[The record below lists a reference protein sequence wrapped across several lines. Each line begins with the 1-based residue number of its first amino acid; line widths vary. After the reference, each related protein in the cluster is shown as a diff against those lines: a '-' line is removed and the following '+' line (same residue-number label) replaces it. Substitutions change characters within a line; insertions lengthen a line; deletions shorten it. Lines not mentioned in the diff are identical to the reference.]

1 MIRLSRS
8 LRRRRWAVAVA
19 VAVDVEHDQ
28 WAVLQHGRDVRATP
42 TLRRDLDQRPPLVRI
57 DDYSRGSRNVG
68 DHELFQVHH
77 NMRVGGVVV
86 CPFAV
91 TVRTWHTAE
100 VKRE

>member
-8 LRRRRWAVAVA
+8 LRRRRWAVAVAVA

-77 NMRVGGVVV
+77 NMRVGGDVVDPV
-86 CPFAV
+86 PG
-91 TVRTWHTAE
+91 TIRTWHPA
-100 VKRE
+100 